1 MTYETIFRCKWLGD
15 GAKTVAEIADRL
27 REAARE
33 LDEMAEAGIA
43 LREEM
48 QDDYAFLET
57 EDAAVAERFGLQE
70 IEYEDELEPE
80 DIVNGEDDPE
90 EDAP

>member
-15 GAKTVAEIADRL
+15 GAKTVAEIADHL

-43 LREEM
+43 LRAEM

-57 EDAAVAERFGLQE
+57 EDAEVAERFGLEQ
-70 IEYEDELEPE
+70 IEYEEEPEPE
-80 DIVNGEDDPE
+80 DIVNGESE
-90 EDAP
+90 EGVS